1 MQKLKCV
8 LIANFNPRL
17 REGGD
22 SAIPE
27 EIDLTTISIHASAKE
42 ATTFSHALHLPKV
55 ISIHASAKEA
65 TRHFR
70 VCQ

>member
-22 SAIPE
+22 TIGLNQE
-27 EIDLTTISIHASAKE
+27 RRYKISIHASAKE
-42 ATTFSHALHLPKV
+42 ATVWQVRAV
-55 ISIHASAKEA
+55 YYY
-65 TRHFR
+65 
-70 VCQ
+70 